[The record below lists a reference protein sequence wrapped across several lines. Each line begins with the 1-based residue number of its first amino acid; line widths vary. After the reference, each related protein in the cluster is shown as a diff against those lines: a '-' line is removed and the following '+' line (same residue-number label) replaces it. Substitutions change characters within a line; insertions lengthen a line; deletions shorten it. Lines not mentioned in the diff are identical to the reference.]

1 MSDPRHDDAAERIV
15 LGAMMA
21 SERIV
26 AECLATGITASDFYR
41 PAHEIIFDA
50 IVSASAAGEPH
61 GPEELCIQLANDL
74 RRIGGA
80 PYLMDVY
87 SAAPTPQNGPW
98 FARVVIAEAK
108 LRKLQELSTW
118 LEQAVGTADT
128 SAAGDV
134 EELIQTVRAEVDGRT
149 AARDNGDVRPFAD
162 LLLEAAEHWEKPDT
176 TVLPTGWHDL
186 DQRLNGGLR
195 PGHLCVLG
203 ARPAVGKSV
212 AASVLAAFAA
222 GRGVG
227 TLFVSLEM
235 PHREVVDRVAAN
247 VAGIDL
253 SRLIRSEL
261 TDVDWQR
268 VARLQSQAASWP
280 LWVDD
285 RPGNT
290 VQGIRGRA
298 RDLAHSKSGLGLIV
312 VDYLQI
318 VRCPDRRLSREQAVS
333 EITKGL
339 RAIGRELE
347 VPVVALAQVNRE
359 STRATDQR
367 PTMAQLRES
376 GAIEADADEVILL
389 HRDDEESPGEI
400 EFNLEKCRN
409 GRTGRVTLAWAPH
422 YSRIASFA
430 RYDEAAS

>member
-1 MSDPRHDDAAERIV
+1 MSDPVRDHDAERIV
-15 LGAMMA
+15 LGAMMGGPVRVVEEILDVVTVA
-21 SERIV
+21 DFDDPRHEVLFSAITAAHAENAPRDPVAVVDRLGSEIRRCGGTPYIAEVHAAPPTYENGPYFARIV
-26 AECLATGITASDFYR
+26 ADKAVLRRLQHASDR
-41 PAHEIIFDA
+41 IRAMTEADGSDLEEI
-50 IVSASAAGEPH
+50 VAA
-61 GPEELCIQLANDL
+61 A
-74 RRIGGA
+74 
-80 PYLMDVY
+80 
-87 SAAPTPQNGPW
+87 
-98 FARVVIAEAK
+98 
-108 LRKLQELSTW
+108 
-118 LEQAVGTADT
+118 
-128 SAAGDV
+128 
-134 EELIQTVRAEVDGRT
+134 RAEVDAAANRRT
-149 AARDNGDVRPFAD
+149 TSEALAFGD
-162 LLLEAAEHWEKPDT
+162 LLIEAAERWEQPDT

-186 DQRLNGGLR
+186 DDRLNGGLR

-212 AASVLAAFAA
+212 AAAVLAAFAA

-253 SRLIRSEL
+253 SRLQRSEL

-268 VARLQSQAASWP
+268 AARLQSQAASWP

-285 RPGNT
+285 RAGNT

-298 RDLAHSKSGLGLIV
+298 RDVSRSKNGLGLVV

-318 VRCPDRRLSREQAVS
+318 VRHPDRRASREQAVS

-339 RAIGRELE
+339 RAIGREFE

-359 STRATDQR
+359 STKGSDQR
-367 PTMAQLRES
+367 PTMSQLRES

-430 RYDEAAS
+430 RFDEAAS

>member
-1 MSDPRHDDAAERIV
+1 MTTDPIRDHDAERITLGAVMSSVRVLEEVLDVVTAADFDDPRHELIFSAILAAHAENAPRDPVAV
-15 LGAMMA
+15 LDRLG
-21 SERIV
+21 
-26 AECLATGITASDFYR
+26 SD
-41 PAHEIIFDA
+41 
-50 IVSASAAGEPH
+50 V
-61 GPEELCIQLANDL
+61 

-80 PYLMDVY
+80 PYLHEVY
-87 SAAPTPQNGPW
+87 AAPPNVENGAY
-98 FARVVIAEAK
+98 FARIVANKATRRRLQHAADRIRVLSEADADADLAE
-108 LRKLQELSTW
+108 LV
-118 LEQAVGTADT
+118 AVA
-128 SAAGDV
+128 
-134 EELIQTVRAEVDGRT
+134 RAEVDATENRRGS
-149 AARDNGDVRPFAD
+149 GDARPFGD
-162 LLLEAAEHWEKPDT
+162 LLLEAAERWEQPDT

-212 AASVLAAFAA
+212 GASVLAAAAA

-235 PHREVVDRVAAN
+235 PAREVVDRVAAN

-253 SRLIRSEL
+253 SRLTRSEL
-261 TDVDWQR
+261 TDIDWQR

-298 RDLAHSKSGLGLIV
+298 RDLTRTKDGLGLIV

-318 VRCPDRRLSREQAVS
+318 VRSPDRRLSREQAVS

-339 RAIGRELE
+339 RAIGREFE
-347 VPVVALAQVNRE
+347 VPVVALAQVNRD
-359 STRATDQR
+359 STKSTDQR
-367 PTMAQLRES
+367 PTMSQLRES

-430 RYDEAAS
+430 KYDEAAS